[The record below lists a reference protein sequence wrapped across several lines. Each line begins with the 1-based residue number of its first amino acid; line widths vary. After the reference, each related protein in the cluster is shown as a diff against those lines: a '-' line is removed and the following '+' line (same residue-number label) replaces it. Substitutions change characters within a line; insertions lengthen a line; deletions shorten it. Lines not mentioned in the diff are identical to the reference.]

1 MKHKKDAEALFTGG
15 FNCAQ
20 AVLAAYGVEL
30 GLDRDA
36 ALKLA
41 SPLGEGIARMGQV
54 CGAVTGALMVIGLR
68 FGAANS
74 WNKIP
79 TARVQKRAEQFLE
92 KFKKIQ
98 CSVNCFEILDR
109 ELRNAEG
116 RKEAKREKV
125 FETRCVKH
133 VRDAS
138 EILDKMV

>member
-1 MKHKKDAEALFTGG
+1 VKHKKDAEALFSGG

-30 GLDRDA
+30 GLDRDT

-74 WNKIP
+74 WNKIQN
-79 TARVQKRAEQFLE
+79 ARVQKRAEQFLK
-92 KFKKIQ
+92 KFKKIHG
-98 CSVNCFEILDR
+98 SVNCCDLLGRD
-109 ELRNAEG
+109 LSTAEG

-125 FETRCVKH
+125 FETICVKH

>member
-1 MKHKKDAEALFTGG
+1 MKHREEAEALFSGG

-30 GLDRDA
+30 GLERDA

-41 SPLGEGIARMGQV
+41 SPLGAGIARTGQV

-74 WNKIP
+74 WNKIHK
-79 TARVQKRAEQFLE
+79 ARVQKRAEQFLE
-92 KFKKIQ
+92 KFKKIHG
-98 CSVNCFEILDR
+98 SVNCYDLLGLD
-109 ELRNAEG
+109 LGTAEG
-116 RKEAKREKV
+116 RKEAKQKKV
-125 FETRCVKH
+125 FETKCVKH

-138 EILDKMV
+138 EILDKMI